1 MKFSFRN
8 FFLLSYL
15 LSVELTA
22 QSKLVIEI
30 GTGLPYNL
38 PLPLTIRQ
46 SGEGTYHLTAQYNSR
61 PFEIPIFWDWHIGYW
76 SGSSGWELEA
86 IHHKLFLANKPADVQ
101 QFDISH
107 GLNLVIFNSCFLKYG
122 FIFKAGAG
130 ISLTHPENVVR
141 GKKLDE
147 HQGIF
152 DQGYYVSGP
161 AFLFTAGKRLYL
173 IENIFLSFE
182 A

>member
-1 MKFSFRN
+1 MKFSFKN

-147 HQGIF
+147 HMGILE
-152 DQGYYVSGP
+152 QGYYISGP
-161 AFLFTAGKRLYL
+161 VFLFTAGKRLYL